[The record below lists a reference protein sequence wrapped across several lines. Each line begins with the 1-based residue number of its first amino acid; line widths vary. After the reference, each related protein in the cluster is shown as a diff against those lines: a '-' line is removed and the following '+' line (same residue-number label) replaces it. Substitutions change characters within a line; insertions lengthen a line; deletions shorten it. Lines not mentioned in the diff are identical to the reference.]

1 MFTRFFIF
9 FSLLLLCSKVSALEA
24 ELNGFSNDDLE
35 DNVSIHLSQLSA
47 PSNCRLSEDTIA
59 TIEERITEAAQ
70 ALGYYQLNVTDIAFI
85 DPAECAELNITV
97 NEGEPVKITQ
107 LTVEVIGEGS
117 DDKDFLSLLNKLPLH
132 VDTVLVHENYNK
144 VKSLLDSVALNKGY
158 FDSAFVTNEI
168 RVDEAANSASITLVY
183 ESGKRYLFGSIIY
196 PDDLFAKA
204 LIANIIPFKQTQPYE
219 AALLGEFNRKLGQTG
234 YFQQVVARPLLD
246 QAEDQ
251 IIPIEIIAT
260 ARPRDIFNVGGG
272 VSTDKGVTGKLN
284 WQRPWVNRHGH
295 SMKGDLY
302 VSAPEQSASLN
313 YKIPI
318 EDPLNNYL
326 SIQGGY
332 NAVDNNDSNSD
343 TLSVAAQRHW
353 TNATQDWNKIAF
365 LRYSR
370 DRFQQGT
377 EPPTTT
383 YLLIPGFTLSR
394 HRSRGGLDVYWGD
407 SQLLTIEAA
416 SDAVVSDINLARITF
431 QTKWLRS
438 FGDHRFLVRG
448 EFGVLNTNDFSQVPS
463 TLRYFAGGDQSVRGF
478 GYQELAP
485 REPDIGEER
494 GQLIGGQYLNV
505 GSIEYSYPVAPK
517 WRAAIFTDVGGASE
531 KPFEELAYSF
541 GIGTSW
547 LSPVGPIRLYLAK
560 GFGDYGDDFG
570 IHFALGPAL

>member
-1 MFTRFFIF
+1 MFF
-9 FSLLLLCSKVSALEA
+9 CSSVQALEA
-24 ELNGFSNDDLE
+24 ELNGFSNSDLE
-35 DNVSIHLSQLSA
+35 DNVAIHLSQLST
-47 PSNCRLSEDTIA
+47 PTNCGLSEDTVA
-59 TIEERITEAAQ
+59 TIKERIAEASQ
-70 ALGYYQLNVTDIAFI
+70 ALGYYQLKVTDIAFI
-85 DPAECAELNITV
+85 DPKDCAELTITV
-97 NEGEPVKITQ
+97 NEGEPVNITQ
-107 LTVEVIGEGS
+107 LTVDVIGEGS
-117 DDKDFLSLLNKLPLH
+117 DDEDFLSLLNTLPLS
-132 VDTVLVHENYNK
+132 VNTVLVHENYNK
-144 VKSLLDSVALNKGY
+144 VKSQLNSMALNKGY
-158 FDSAFVTNEI
+158 FDSTFSTNEI
-168 RVDEAANSASITLVY
+168 LVDEAANTAAITLIY
-183 ESGKRYLFGSIIY
+183 ESGRRYLFGSIIY

-204 LIANIIPFKQTQPYE
+204 LIANIIPFEQNQPYE
-219 AALLGEFNRKLGQTG
+219 AALLGEFNRNLGQTG

-246 QAEDQ
+246 KAEGHV
-251 IIPIEIIAT
+251 IPIEIIAS

-272 VSTDKGVTGKLN
+272 VSTDKGLTGKLN

-295 SMKGDLY
+295 SIKGDLY

-332 NAVDNNDSNSD
+332 NAIDNNDSNSD
-343 TLSVAAQRHW
+343 TLSVAVQRHW

-370 DRFQQGT
+370 DRFQQGS
-377 EPPTTT
+377 ELPTTT

-448 EFGVLNTNDFSQVPS
+448 EFGALNTNDFSQVPNS
-463 TLRYFAGGDQSVRGF
+463 LRYFAGGDQSVRGF
-478 GYQELAP
+478 GYEELAP
-485 REPDIGEER
+485 REPDIGDER

-517 WRAAIFTDVGGASE
+517 WRAALFTDVGGASE
-531 KPFEELAYSF
+531 KPFEQLAYSV
-541 GIGTSW
+541 GIGASW

-570 IHFALGPAL
+570 IHFAMGPAL